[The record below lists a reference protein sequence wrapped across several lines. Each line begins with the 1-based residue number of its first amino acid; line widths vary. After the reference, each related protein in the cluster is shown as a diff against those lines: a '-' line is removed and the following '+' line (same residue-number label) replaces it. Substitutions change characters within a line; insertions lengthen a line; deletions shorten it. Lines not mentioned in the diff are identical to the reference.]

1 MGDIPALMRSLAL
14 DEPDAVVLD
23 VRLPPTFTNEGL
35 VAAEDIRR
43 RMPSVAV
50 LVLSQYVEAD
60 FATRLIQDSDGG
72 VGYLLKDR
80 LLDPA
85 MLIEGLQRVAAGQ
98 CVVDPSLVADLLTR
112 RSKHGVLHAL
122 SAREV
127 EVLQGIA
134 EGLTN
139 VAIATALRSPTA
151 PSRSTPGECSRSS
164 TSQRTPA

>member
-1 MGDIPALMRSLAL
+1 MRVTVVDDQLLTREGVVRTLTNAGLEVVAAVGDIPALMRSLAL

-85 MLIEGLQRVAAGQ
+85 MLIDGLRGWLPASA
-98 CVVDPSLVADLLTR
+98 SSTR
-112 RSKHGVLHAL
+112 PW
-122 SAREV
+122 
-127 EVLQGIA
+127 
-134 EGLTN
+134 
-139 VAIATALRSPTA
+139 SPTCSLA
-151 PSRSTPGECSRSS
+151 VPLTACSTP
-164 TSQRTPA
+164 